1 MAGAVFR
8 AARDVQEDRIATTVM
23 LIRKGITQAAIA
35 KRFGTS
41 TSAVEHYVRKAK
53 DRGLL

>member
-1 MAGAVFR
+1 MGGAAFR
-8 AARDVQEDRIATTVM
+8 ASQETQEQRIATTVM